1 MVPVDA
7 SCARPSVAE
16 DGRVLL
22 AIWGTFLD
30 VGTQRDENK
39 AINVED
45 IERCVCGHQMGAGMD
60 EGGLGGM

>member
-7 SCARPSVAE
+7 SCARLSAAE

-30 VGTQRDENK
+30 VGTHHYQNEV
-39 AINVED
+39 INVVD
-45 IERCVCGHQMGAGMD
+45 IGQCLHRRQRAAGME
-60 EGGLGGM
+60 EGGLGEM